1 MGLVRDGQ
9 RAEENFVELLE
20 LLRERR
26 EKLRGRK
33 IRERRKKM
41 RGGK

>member
-9 RAEENFVELLE
+9 RVEENFVELLE
-20 LLRERR
+20 LLHERR

-33 IRERRKKM
+33 IRERREKM

>member
-1 MGLVRDGQ
+1 
-9 RAEENFVELLE
+9 LLE

-26 EKLRGRK
+26 EKLRGRI
-33 IRERRKKM
+33 IRERREKL